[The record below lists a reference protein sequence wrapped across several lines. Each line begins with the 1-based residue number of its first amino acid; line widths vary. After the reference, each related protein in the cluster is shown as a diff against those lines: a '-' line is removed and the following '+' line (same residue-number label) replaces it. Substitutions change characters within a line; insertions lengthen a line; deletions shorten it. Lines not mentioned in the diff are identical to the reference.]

1 MTTITVEVP
10 DNEVSE
16 IKQLLALSGNVLRA
30 DMLKEAIMA
39 VKERQESEASIKRGI
54 QEVEVIEKGELKPL
68 SFDELWND

>member
-39 VKERQESEASIKRGI
+39 VKERQELEASIKRGI
-54 QEVEVIEKGELKPL
+54 LEVEAIEKGELKPL